1 MSARA
6 LGIAVAALAAV
17 LWTVGAI
24 EPAHHGFLTSH
35 DLRWY
40 FFPLYEAFYGA
51 VRAGSPTAWNPY
63 QLCGMPFVGT
73 LQAGFFYPF
82 HVLYLALP
90 TPWALAASTALHVAL
105 MAGAAAAFAR
115 RAGLSAPA
123 SILAAAVFAMTGMV
137 RQWQF
142 WPYFLEASAWIPVGA
157 IGVLEVTEGR
167 RSRGVS
173 LLTLATAAT
182 CLAGCPQVTVFAG
195 YTWSGLLIARLAAQ
209 GGPLEARLRA
219 VGTAAAALVLGGMLA
234 AVGLLPAYETSK
246 ESVRQM
252 STLDAAYL
260 YPGRWHPGR
269 GGDRR
274 HLAGDGLARTR
285 PRIPPGSVRRA
296 GRPALAHRLGDGL
309 RRAGASA
316 GARTRDA
323 GDSPLLPAA
332 GPRVVS
338 RSLPSPAH
346 RRPLC
351 GHSRRDRAG
360 RVGAA
365 GTRALGAGGGRR
377 RAARRARAAGPRAC
391 RRPLRPCPIA
401 RTPSRGRRHS
411 APPTRPSRS
420 VPATSARGRTARGF
434 SPTRSRRSCRR

>member
-167 RSRGVS
+167 GSRGV
-173 LLTLATAAT
+173 LLLALATAVDALQHGYRVVVPREAVADRAEGAHQAT
-182 CLAGCPQVTVFAG
+182 LTD
-195 YTWSGLLIARLAAQ
+195 
-209 GGPLEARLRA
+209 
-219 VGTAAAALVLGGMLA
+219 
-234 AVGLLPAYETSK
+234 
-246 ESVRQM
+246 
-252 STLDAAYL
+252 LDAKY
-260 YPGRWHPGR
+260 
-269 GGDRR
+269 GDVVGIDE
-274 HLAGDGLARTR
+274 A
-285 PRIPPGSVRRA
+285 V
-296 GRPALAHRLGDGL
+296 ALF
-309 RRAGASA
+309 
-316 GARTRDA
+316 
-323 GDSPLLPAA
+323 
-332 GPRVVS
+332 S
-338 RSLPSPAH
+338 R
-346 RRPLC
+346 
-351 GHSRRDRAG
+351 
-360 RVGAA
+360 
-365 GTRALGAGGGRR
+365 
-377 RAARRARAAGPRAC
+377 
-391 RRPLRPCPIA
+391 
-401 RTPSRGRRHS
+401 
-411 APPTRPSRS
+411 
-420 VPATSARGRTARGF
+420 
-434 SPTRSRRSCRR
+434 